1 MKLRIAFMLLTLSL
15 LGCVAHLAA
24 QEANDD
30 AQSLENLRVQ
40 LSNVQDQE
48 AELKIRLDQVNFD
61 SKPENIERYF
71 NGVGSTRPE
80 ELRESR
86 RRQLQ
91 TEKDRVITKLD
102 QLSASRSRLEAAVAR
117 AQAELYQQ
125 QSAAGMA
132 ILQNGQHRSAYL
144 LTAMRVLVG
153 IGLLLVFLGG
163 LASLLVIRRRRR
175 TVVRLGG
182 IFDEPW

>member
-1 MKLRIAFMLLTLSL
+1 MKLRIAFMLLTLLL
-15 LGCVAHLAA
+15 LGCVVHLAA

-48 AELKIRLDQVNFD
+48 AELKIRLDQLNFD

-86 RRQLQ
+86 RRQLEA
-91 TEKDRVITKLD
+91 EKHRVITKLD

-125 QSAAGMA
+125 SAAGMA
-132 ILQNGQHRSAYL
+132 ILQNGQDRSAYL

-175 TVVRLGG
+175 TLVRLGG